1 MHTDENKI
9 FDKRNIETNIKN
21 GIIGQEGYEIYLL
34 KLPDVSDKLI
44 NPEEFSSDSDEF
56 ESKKG
61 DEIQPKKKGIKK
73 KSKGKGKS

>member
-1 MHTDENKI
+1 MHIDENKI
-9 FDKRNIETNIKN
+9 FDKRNTERNIKN
-21 GIIGQEGYEIYLL
+21 GIITPEDYEIYLS

-61 DEIQPKKKGIKK
+61 DEIRSKKKVVKK
-73 KSKGKGKS
+73 KSKGKGK

>member
-9 FDKRNIETNIKN
+9 FDKRNTERNIKN
-21 GIIGQEGYEIYLL
+21 GIITPEDYEIYLS

-61 DEIQPKKKGIKK
+61 NEIQSKKKVVKK
-73 KSKGKGKS
+73 KSKGKGK

>member
-9 FDKRNIETNIKN
+9 FDKRNTGRNIKN
-21 GIIGQEGYEIYLL
+21 GIITPEDYEIYLS

-61 DEIQPKKKGIKK
+61 DEIQSRKKVVKK
-73 KSKGKGKS
+73 KSKGKGK

>member
-9 FDKRNIETNIKN
+9 FDKRNTERNIKN
-21 GIIGQEGYEIYLL
+21 GIITPEDYEIYLS

-61 DEIQPKKKGIKK
+61 DEIQPKKKVVKK
-73 KSKGKGKS
+73 KSKGKGK